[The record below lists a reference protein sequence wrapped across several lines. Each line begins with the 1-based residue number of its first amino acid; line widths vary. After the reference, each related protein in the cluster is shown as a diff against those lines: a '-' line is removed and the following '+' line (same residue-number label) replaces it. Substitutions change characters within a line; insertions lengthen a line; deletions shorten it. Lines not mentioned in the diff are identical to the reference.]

1 MLISKRKF
9 KMFMAKWGG
18 IAISVVF
25 ILLFSGFGAH
35 YIYSV
40 NRVDNTLA
48 WVTQSVNIDRVNSAT
63 VDTSKQ
69 IATFHVKLKVMN
81 TTNGGAEITA
91 SDIVI
96 NLNGMNLEMTPSNDW
111 TMKAPA
117 NQTVY
122 IEGDVTMSEKD
133 FNDLR
138 SKGATPFT
146 ITGKLYAKVRYGI
159 VMRDAER
166 PININSRIQIY

>member
-1 MLISKRKF
+1 
-9 KMFMAKWGG
+9 MAKWGG
-18 IAISVVF
+18 IVISVVF
-25 ILLFSGFGAH
+25 ILLFSAFGAH

-40 NRVDNTLA
+40 NHVDNTLA

-63 VDTSKQ
+63 LDQTSH

-81 TTNGGAEITA
+81 TTDGNAQITA

-96 NLNGMNLEMTPSNDW
+96 SLNGMEMQMVPSNEW

-122 IEGDVTMSEKD
+122 IEGDVTMSEKEFD
-133 FNDLR
+133 DLR

-146 ITGKLYAKVRYGI
+146 ITGKLYAKARYGL
-159 VMRDAER
+159 VLRDAER